1 MNIQQIHPKVLVYL
15 LEFSGKAGVMC
26 QTPEMLEDHHFNKA
40 FSLFMRLPAE
50 ELNQLLQTVVHQS
63 GYVTNWHR
71 YMNYN
76 KRVYKREYLRS
87 EEWKRKRDAVMNRA
101 MQPLPPDPE
110 NLVIVYERDE
120 YGRVIEVIEVEW
132 KPICET
138 EECEN
143 EAEHV
148 HHKSY
153 DNIGR
158 EQLEDLQ
165 ALCKKCHA
173 ELSPS
178 KSKRSGMK

>member
-26 QTPEMLEDHHFNKA
+26 QTPEMLEDPHFNKA
-40 FSLFMRLPAE
+40 FSLFMGLSGE
-50 ELNQLLQTVVHQS
+50 ELDELLQTVVHQS

-76 KRVYKREYLRS
+76 KRAYKREYLRS

-110 NLVIVYERDE
+110 NLVVVYERDE
-120 YGRVIEVIEVEW
+120 YGRVIEAIKVEW
-132 KPICET
+132 MPICEV
-138 EECEN
+138 EGCEN
-143 EAEHV
+143 EAKDV

-153 DNIGR
+153 GNIGR
-158 EQLEDLQ
+158 ERLEDLQ
-165 ALCKKCHA
+165 ALCKECHA
-173 ELSPS
+173 ERSP
-178 KSKRSGMK
+178 G